1 MVSWQRIVSKSF
13 DDVILTLFL
22 HSLAIESL
30 ETVGSNRVDVAMEY
44 ALTHPP
50 SSPGTLERRRAMREQ
65 RRQRQE
71 QLAAAIAAQEAS
83 NESSSSAANA
93 QQEQEG
99 EASAANGDAPNNP
112 VSDSNAQGEESES
125 KRKALSEEEIKAK
138 KEEEF
143 EEKDALRAKEYL
155 DTVKEIISTVCL
167 NIIEAGNTA
176 EKYEQEM
183 ESLGK
188 MDDGSGGGDC
198 DTEDVTV
205 VVSSFLVDL
214 SMRYPADLTKMSTA
228 LIRRCDKTHI
238 YS

>member
-112 VSDSNAQGEESES
+112 VSDNAQDEESES
-125 KRKALSEEEIKAK
+125 KPKALSEEEIKAK

>member
-50 SSPGTLERRRAMREQ
+50 SSPGTLERRRAVREQ

-112 VSDSNAQGEESES
+112 VSDYAQDEESES
-125 KRKALSEEEIKAK
+125 KPKALSEEEIKAK